1 MPQNTRLTAFTAS
14 ELLRENQLG
23 EGNFT
28 PPPPTQI
35 TVKACVRYLYIFEK
49 KKNHLKNY
57 EKFFIYRTFVLEIFN
72 FLHFSPP
79 PSFP

>member
-28 PPPPTQI
+28 PPPPPSPTQI
-35 TVKACVRYLYIFEK
+35 TLKACVRYLYIFEK
-49 KKNHLKNY
+49 KKSLK
-57 EKFFIYRTFVLEIFN
+57 KL
-72 FLHFSPP
+72 
-79 PSFP
+79 